1 MRVLYLLGKKEGFVV
16 QVILYKLKR
25 VVSIVP
31 DIQFIQQQKKIEVL
45 KLLLYK
51 YE

>member
-1 MRVLYLLGKKEGFVV
+1 LLGKKEGFVV